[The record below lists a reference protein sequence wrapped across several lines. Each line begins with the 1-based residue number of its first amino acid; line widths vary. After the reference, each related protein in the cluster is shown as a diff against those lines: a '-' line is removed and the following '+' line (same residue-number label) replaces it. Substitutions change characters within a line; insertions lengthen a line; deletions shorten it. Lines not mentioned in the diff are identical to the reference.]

1 MAFARVKSRGTGVT
15 LDIEVDSATTVR
27 ALRDVRR
34 QIGKDFDQVMAMAA
48 EEVVLPDARRR
59 AGHLKVGEASVAA
72 ALVVRKRR
80 TAPYMTSRLRGSKA
94 RAVGLLEFGGTVRA
108 EIRPRHGK
116 ALVIN
121 GQPVARV
128 TKARHYRAHRFM
140 YGAVDAKVD
149 VFGDRVRDELVAF
162 FAHKGFEVT

>member
-1 MAFARVKSRGTGVT
+1 MASARVRSRGTGLT
-15 LDIEVDSATTVR
+15 LDVEVDTSTTLR

-34 QIGKDFDQVMAMAA
+34 QIGKDFDQVLAMAA
-48 EEVVLPDARRR
+48 ETVVLPDARRR
-59 AGHLKVGEASVAA
+59 AGALKIEGVPVSS

-108 EIRPRHGK
+108 EIRPRHKK
-116 ALVIN
+116 ALVVN

-128 TKARHYRAHRFM
+128 TTARHYRAHRFM
-140 YGAVDAKVD
+140 YGAVDAKVG
-149 VFGDRVRDELVAF
+149 VFGDRVRRELVAF
-162 FAHKGFEVT
+162 FALQGFEVD